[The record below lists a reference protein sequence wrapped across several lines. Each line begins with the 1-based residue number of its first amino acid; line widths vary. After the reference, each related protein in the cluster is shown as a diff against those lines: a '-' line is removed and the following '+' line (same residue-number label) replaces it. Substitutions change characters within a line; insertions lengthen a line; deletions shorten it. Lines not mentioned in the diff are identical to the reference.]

1 MSSISWREALE
12 AVLDRLIAGAGAD
25 SPRVAVVGIGQE
37 LRGDDAAGC
46 FVATCLQTQLADH
59 GGLLVLD
66 GGPAPESQTGLL
78 RRFRPALVIFVD
90 AAQMGDP
97 PGSVRWLPWEKT
109 VGTSNST
116 HALPINMLARY
127 LNATLGCEIF
137 LIGIQPAAMT
147 LGAPL
152 TRAVQC
158 AAGAVTEA
166 LLLALAKLRRQNEMP
181 QHN

>member
-1 MSSISWREALE
+1 MSSSSWRAALE
-12 AVLDRLIAGAGAD
+12 AVLGRLIAPDGEKQ
-25 SPRVAVVGIGQE
+25 PRVAVVGIGQE

-46 FVATCLQTQLADH
+46 VVAGSLQALLADH

-66 GGPAPESQTGLL
+66 SGPAPESQTGQL
-78 RRFRPALVIFVD
+78 RRFQPALVIFVD

-97 PGSVRWLPWEKT
+97 PGSVRWLPWEQT
-109 VGTSNST
+109 VGMSNST
-116 HALPINMLARY
+116 HTLPIEMVARY

-152 TRAVQC
+152 TPAVQC
-158 AAGAVTEA
+158 AAEEVTAA
-166 LLLALAKLRRQNEMP
+166 LLLALVKVSCQDKVA
-181 QHN
+181 QHD